1 LGELG
6 ENLSENLGVLIGPF
20 ISHSS
25 HLSTKDVCHLLYS
38 TLQ

>member
-6 ENLSENLGVLIGPF
+6 ENLSPNLSENLGVLIGPF

-25 HLSTKDVCHLLYS
+25 HLSTKMYV
-38 TLQ
+38 TFV